1 MNRIPLYHALRSGQQ
16 TGDCLFAT
24 VLDGSAAGTQILFS
38 GGEPVWLEGTLPE
51 KADLCALQ
59 GCTSTGFLELGCGCV
74 FAERFGAAPQLVV
87 CGGGHVAAAVVRLA
101 KLLCLPVTAVE
112 DRPEF
117 AAQLRE
123 AGADTVL
130 CAPFEEA
137 LEQVPG
143 GTETYFAVLT
153 RAHAFD
159 LVCLKQI
166 LQKPAAYVGMMGSR
180 RRAALVRQQ
189 LTQAGADPARIEALY
204 APIGLSIGAQ
214 TAQEIALSILAQI
227 VEIKNA
233 RTQTEG
239 FVPAVLEAMEMA
251 DRRGQQVVLATIVS
265 RHGSTPRDVG
275 AKMLVFPD
283 GKTAG
288 SVGGGIMEY
297 QTTLAAQEML
307 AKGQQQRVL
316 SCTTE
321 GNDQDTAIA
330 ACGGSMELLLRTVTT
345 GEKLQ

>member
-16 TGDCLFAT
+16 AGDCLFAT

-59 GCTSTGFLELGCGCV
+59 SCTSTGFLELGCGRV

-137 LEQVPG
+137 LQQVPG
-143 GTETYFAVLT
+143 GAETYFAVLT

-166 LQKPAAYVGMMGSR
+166 LQKPAAYVGMLGSH
-180 RRAALVRQQ
+180 RRAMLVRQQ
-189 LTQAGADPARIEALY
+189 LTQAGADSARIETLH

-227 VEIKNA
+227 VEVKNA

-239 FVPAVLEAMEMA
+239 FVPAILEAMEKAERM
-251 DRRGQQVVLATIVS
+251 GQQTVLATIVS

-275 AKMLVFPD
+275 AKMLVFSD

-307 AKGQQQRVL
+307 AKGRQQRVL
-316 SCTTE
+316 RCTTE
-321 GNDQDTAIA
+321 GNGEDTAVA
-330 ACGGSMELLLRTVTT
+330 ACGGSMDLLLQIVTT
-345 GEKLQ
+345 GEEPL

>member
-59 GCTSTGFLELGCGCV
+59 SCTSTGFLELGCGCV
-74 FAERFGAAPQLVV
+74 FAERFGAAPQ
-87 CGGGHVAAAVVRLA
+87 LA

-153 RAHAFD
+153 RAHVFD

-251 DRRGQQVVLATIVS
+251 DRRGQQAVLATIVS

-307 AKGQQQRVL
+307 AKGQPQRVL

-321 GNDQDTAIA
+321 GNDQDTAVA

-345 GEKLQ
+345 GEELQ

>member
-1 MNRIPLYHALRSGQQ
+1 M
-16 TGDCLFAT
+16 
-24 VLDGSAAGTQILFS
+24 
-38 GGEPVWLEGTLPE
+38 
-51 KADLCALQ
+51 
-59 GCTSTGFLELGCGCV
+59 
-74 FAERFGAAPQLVV
+74 
-87 CGGGHVAAAVVRLA
+87 
-101 KLLCLPVTAVE
+101 TAVE

-137 LEQVPG
+137 LQQVPG
-143 GTETYFAVLT
+143 GAETYFAVLT

-227 VEIKNA
+227 VEVKNA

-239 FVPAVLEAMEMA
+239 FVPAILEAMEKAERM
-251 DRRGQQVVLATIVS
+251 GQQAVLATIVS

-275 AKMLVFPD
+275 AKMLVFSD

-316 SCTTE
+316 RCTTE
-321 GNDQDTAIA
+321 GNGEDTAVA
-330 ACGGSMELLLRTVTT
+330 ACGGSMDLLLQIVTT
-345 GEKLQ
+345 GEEPL